1 MLKKIEDFMI
11 KNCEL
16 FIILVILFSIYAFVS
31 CFPEYIYTE
40 YFIIIIKNFN
50 TDRMLTVI
58 SVSISLFGLLEI
70 YKKLSENNEYLEG
83 TAEIFN
89 DNTVDKR
96 IVCIKLNMTNKSEK
110 FVGLQFIDSMLYN
123 GEDLDIIKNSE
134 RLEIR
139 NATGCH
145 QGNTVIHPIILNNTN
160 ILQKFIFMKDKDGVF
175 HRSIAIPPNCDNF
188 VLYLYATSG
197 KEIESEIKNV
207 TIQTI
212 KNNYFT
218 FSVK

>member
-31 CFPEYIYTE
+31 CFPEYIYTK

-70 YKKLSENNEYLEG
+70 YKKLSENSENLQG
-83 TAEIFN
+83 TAEILT
-89 DNTVDKR
+89 DNNIDKR
-96 IVCIKLNMTNKSEK
+96 LICIKLNMTNKSEK
-110 FVGLQFIDSMLYN
+110 FVGLQFVESMLYN
-123 GEDLDIIKNSE
+123 DEHFKQIAENVDVGINNS
-134 RLEIR
+134 
-139 NATGCH
+139 TG
-145 QGNTVIHPIILNNTN
+145 NSVIHPIILNNTN

-188 VLYLYATSG
+188 VLYLYVTSG
-197 KEIESEIKNV
+197 KEIEDKIKNL
-207 TIQTI
+207 TIQTV

-218 FSVK
+218 FNVK